1 MKEKTFRKMVESLNS
16 HIPKERK
23 ALSDLLSE
31 NRPMVRGRDGSIHV
45 FKKKE
50 LDKIAELVPKD
61 DYDKLLLPIYIE
73 MNSEYGRGAGRIV
86 GRINC
91 DIVKKILGDNRYY
104 YERDDEIILYAND
117 IGNLRKVLPT
127 TTQYIFAIPL

>member
-16 HIPKERK
+16 HIPEERK
-23 ALSDLLSE
+23 TLSSLLSE
-31 NRPMVRGRDGSIHV
+31 SRPMVRGKDGSIHV

-50 LDKIAELVPKD
+50 LDKIAEIVPKG
-61 DYDKLLLPIYIE
+61 DYDRLLLPIYIE

-86 GRINC
+86 GKINC
-91 DIVKKILGDNRYY
+91 DLVKKILGERYY

-117 IGNLRKVLPT
+117 IGNLRRILPT
-127 TTQYIFAIPL
+127 TTQYIFTIPI

>member
-16 HIPKERK
+16 HIPEERK
-23 ALSDLLSE
+23 TLSSLLSE
-31 NRPMVRGRDGSIHV
+31 SRPMVRGKDGSIHV

-50 LDKIAELVPKD
+50 LDKIAEIVPKG
-61 DYDKLLLPIYIE
+61 DYDRLLLPIYIE

-86 GRINC
+86 GKINC
-91 DIVKKILGDNRYY
+91 DLVKKILGERYY

-117 IGNLRKVLPT
+117 IGNLRRILPT
-127 TTQYIFAIPL
+127 TTQYIFAIPI

>member
-23 ALSDLLSE
+23 TLSSLLSE
-31 NRPMVRGRDGSIHV
+31 SRPMVRGKDGSIHV

-50 LDKIAELVPKD
+50 LDKIAEIVPKG
-61 DYDKLLLPIYIE
+61 DYDRLLLPIYIE

-86 GRINC
+86 GKINC
-91 DIVKKILGDNRYY
+91 DLVKKILGERYY

-117 IGNLRKVLPT
+117 IGNLRRILPT
-127 TTQYIFAIPL
+127 TTQYIFAIPI